1 MKGYV
6 AEKQISDECI
16 RTLEN
21 RTELLIQENERLRAH
36 LQVLE
41 EGRDDVFHREQEL
54 EKQRTALTLN
64 ADDAQL
70 SKHFISHELVVKLAF
85 LC

>member
-1 MKGYV
+1 VKGYT
-6 AEKQISDECI
+6 AEKQVSDECI

-36 LQVLE
+36 LGVLE

-54 EKQRTALTLN
+54 ERQRTALAQS

-70 SKHFISHELVVKLAF
+70 GKLINGCELVKLAC